1 MYEIKHAADLAESIR
16 LLVVSAPMVA
26 AKAKAGHFV
35 VVRNGETGERIPLTI
50 ADYDREQGT
59 ITLVIQSVGKSSSE
73 ICELKAGDA
82 FTDVLGPLGH
92 ATHIDRVGTVVCVA
106 GGVGVAPVYPIA
118 RAFKEAGN
126 KLISVIGARSKDLI
140 FFQTEMEAVSD
151 AVHYTTD
158 DGSYGLHGFV
168 TDAVRNI
175 VDGGEK
181 VSEVVAI
188 GPLPMMRAVADLTR
202 GYGIPTVVSLNA
214 LMVDGTGMCGGCRV
228 TVGGET
234 KFSCVDGPDFD
245 GHQVDFA
252 ELLRRQNRFGEEEK
266 MAYDRHRKEG
276 HKCRIR

>member
-1 MYEIKHAADLAESIR
+1 MYKIGYAADLAESIR

-26 AKAKAGHFV
+26 AKAQAGHFV
-35 VVRNGETGERIPLTI
+35 VVRNGEKGERIPLTI
-50 ADYDREQGT
+50 ADYDRQKGT
-59 ITLVIQSVGKSSSE
+59 ITLVVQSVGKSSSE
-73 ICELKAGDA
+73 ICALQEGDA
-82 FTDVLGPLGH
+82 LTDVLGPLGH
-92 ATHIDRVGTVVCVA
+92 ATHIERAGTVLCVA

-118 RAFKEAGN
+118 KAFKEAGN
-126 KLISVIGARSKDLI
+126 RLISVIGARSKDLI
-140 FFQTEMEAVSD
+140 FFQAEMEAVSD

-175 VDGGEK
+175 VEGGEK
-181 VSEVVAI
+181 VNMAVAI
-188 GPLPMMRAVADLTR
+188 GPLPMMKAVADLTR
-202 GYGIPTVVSLNA
+202 KYDISTVVSLNA

-245 GHQVDFA
+245 GHKVDFA
-252 ELLRRQNRFGEEEK
+252 ELLRRQTRFSEEEK
-266 MAYDRHRKEG
+266 MAYDRYRKEE